1 MPQHADAR
9 SPNCRP
15 LPSAELQALGRL
27 RSRRDLQSLAYLL
40 IWPALAAWQWQYGL
54 SPLLYALQLLIG
66 IGIGVIHH
74 NHAHLPMWRGRWL
87 NRATD
92 MWITLLQGHPTWVFA
107 PAHVANHHRHRHG
120 PQDVARTY
128 RFGGDR
134 NDLVGWLVHPL
145 VALFAVY
152 PLILRALTRLR
163 RRRPAAY
170 RWYLLQY
177 ALWLGSW
184 GLLLAL
190 DPSKALALV
199 IVPQLFGLHWLLGA
213 NYLQH
218 AHADGRSPLDFARNF
233 GGGLNGLYFN
243 IGLHTAHHLHP
254 RLHWSLLPGLQRALA
269 PRLDSRL
276 QERGLLR
283 YLLRVFVL
291 GSLLPRYRSQS
302 LMAADPVAS
311 CAHAS
316 PGEAGAPADR
326 A

>member
-1 MPQHADAR
+1 MPQHALTR
-9 SPNCRP
+9 GTNHRP
-15 LPSAELQALGRL
+15 RPTAELRALGRL
-27 RSRRDLQSLAYLL
+27 RSARDLQSLAYLL
-40 IWPALAAWQWQYGL
+40 TWPALAAWQWHYGF
-54 SPLLYALQLLIG
+54 SPLSYALQLLIS

-92 MWITLLQGHPTWVFA
+92 LWITLLQGHPTWVFA
-107 PAHVANHHRHRHG
+107 PAHVANHHRYRHG

-134 NDLVGWLVHPL
+134 NDLTGWLVHPL
-145 VALFAVY
+145 YAMLAVY
-152 PLILRALTRLR
+152 PLILRALAQLR
-163 RRRPAAY
+163 RRQPAAY
-170 RWYLLQY
+170 GWYLLQY

-184 GLLLAL
+184 VLLLAL
-190 DPSKALALV
+190 DPSKALLLV

-218 AHADGRSPLDFARNF
+218 AHADGHSSLDFARNF

-243 IGLHTAHHLHP
+243 IGLHTAHHLQP
-254 RLHWSLLPGLQRALA
+254 RLHWSLLPGLQSALA
-269 PRLDSRL
+269 PRLDPRL

-291 GSLLPRYRSQS
+291 GSVMPRYRSQS
-302 LMAADPVAS
+302 LMATDPAAPGVD
-311 CAHAS
+311 AS
-316 PGEAGAPADR
+316 PGAAGAPADR